1 MTGGGLLHVWSL
13 AGPIV
18 AVASIVLTAA
28 LIRLLQAVLARYA
41 VALPNARSS
50 HKAPTSQG
58 AVIATTAILVALTI
72 YFVSD
77 LASDPGQLAWI
88 LAATI
93 VLAIV
98 GALDDQLA
106 LEVLPP
112 IWRLI
117 YESPSNF
124 VH

>member
-1 MTGGGLLHVWSL
+1 M
-13 AGPIV
+13 

-28 LIRLLQAVLARYA
+28 LIRLLQPVLARYA
-41 VALPNARSS
+41 LALPNARSS

-106 LEVLPP
+106 LEVLPRL
-112 IWRLI
+112 WRLI
-117 YESPSNF
+117 YESTSNF